1 MSSAA
6 QVASASDWRADVM
19 GEMIVLMDQ
28 MKPVDVK
35 STALGARSS
44 NVLITIVFNIK
55 LAIQDVTGYLSV
67 LIGQMRGLV
76 QVLLHLDHIHL
87 HFKTICPNMHT
98 FHKIVNNIPF

>member
-1 MSSAA
+1 MSSVA

-19 GEMIVLMDQ
+19 GEMIVSIDQ

-55 LAIQDVTGYLSV
+55 LAIQDVMGYLSV

-87 HFKTICPNMHT
+87 HFKLYVQTCTHFT
-98 FHKIVNNIPF
+98 RL